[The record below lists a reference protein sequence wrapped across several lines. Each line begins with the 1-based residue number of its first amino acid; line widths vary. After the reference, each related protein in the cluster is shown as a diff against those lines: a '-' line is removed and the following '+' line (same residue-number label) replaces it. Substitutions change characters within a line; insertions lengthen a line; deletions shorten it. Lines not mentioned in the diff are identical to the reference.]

1 PEFVTSAGFSPD
13 SRLAFTATARNV
25 GAEIIFGGAVQLWDV
40 ATGDETV
47 RLVQKEGYVFDAQ
60 FSPDG
65 KRILT
70 ALSGTPSRDTIQIW
84 DTQSGKRL
92 LTLQGLYTPRF
103 GPPAVRYVSFSPD
116 GRKVLFLS
124 WDQINI
130 SDSVTGTLIRTIKPP
145 KETSKPDFLVSS

>member
-1 PEFVTSAGFSPD
+1 MKSRLLFISFIAIANGSSGLSGDEARNSATPDSYFCSALNFNGKLLLTRDSLWDVETGRQLRHLHVPKPEFVTSAGFSPD

-70 ALSGTPSRDTIQIW
+70 ALSGTPS
-84 DTQSGKRL
+84 
-92 LTLQGLYTPRF
+92 
-103 GPPAVRYVSFSPD
+103 
-116 GRKVLFLS
+116 
-124 WDQINI
+124 
-130 SDSVTGTLIRTIKPP
+130 
-145 KETSKPDFLVSS
+145 